1 MKQIILA
8 IIAVFI
14 SLALVGIASFFIVSA
29 YDSNVDHLAE
39 YFHAREDEC
48 SACLSQTF
56 NVTLDANDWQN
67 MSRFMTDTC
76 PSCKPVECI

>member
-1 MKQIILA
+1 MRQILLA
-8 IIAVFI
+8 IIAVSI
-14 SLALVGIASFFIVSA
+14 SLALAGIAGFFIVSVF
-29 YDSNVDHLAE
+29 DSNVDYLAE

-56 NVTLDANDWQN
+56 NVTLDPNDWQN

-76 PSCKPVECI
+76 PSCKPIQCI